1 MSVVRRPSGATKR
14 PAAAGGDKDEDGDGE
29 APKKKPAA
37 ANNIKD
43 ILEKWV
49 PRGRVVTFE
58 ELSFLRGG
66 LGGMGSVSISK
77 LLNEVTD
84 DEVPWWRVVRA
95 GALTGPVN
103 EFLQQRRPETQAERL
118 MAEGVNLDQPLKAR
132 EEVRRYSDVRSD
144 VPFHPLSHLV
154 QTQVLHPIGP
164 HKRTLIWLHGRDN
177 TALRCRLM
185 SPWKEQCNMG
195 TKILLPNSP
204 LQREMDKV
212 RFCWFRSEDPDIGE
226 VEDVARDIMDLIRVE
241 GSGIGPQNVCVGGY
255 SQGAMLAIHLA
266 VTLGTK
272 NMGGA
277 IALNGWKLPCTTA
290 STASTAKQ
298 PKLMT
303 FNGDADAVVDPIRAR
318 ASFAGLKVV
327 HICHPTK
334 GVEHAIKP
342 NVEKQV
348 IDQAMAELCPNA

>member
-1 MSVVRRPSGATKR
+1 MRRFSGATMR
-14 PAAAGGDKDEDGDGE
+14 PAVVGGNKE

-37 ANNIKD
+37 ANGIKD

-58 ELSFLRGG
+58 ELSLLRGG
-66 LGGMGSVSISK
+66 SGGMASVSIAK

-84 DEVPWWRVVRA
+84 DEVPWWRVVGV
-95 GALTGPVN
+95 GALIGPVKK
-103 EFLQQRRPETQAERL
+103 FLQKRRPEMQAERL

-132 EEVRRYSDVRSD
+132 EEVLRYSDVQSD

-164 HKRTLIWLHGRDN
+164 HRRTLIWLHGRDS
-177 TALRCRLM
+177 TALRWGLM
-185 SPWKEQCNMG
+185 PYWREQCNMG
-195 TKILLPNSP
+195 TKILLPSSP

-212 RFCWFRSEDPDIGE
+212 RFCWFRSKDPDIGE
-226 VEDVARDIMDLIRVE
+226 VEDVARDIVDLIRVE
-241 GSGIGPQNVCVGGY
+241 RFGIGPQNVCVGGY

-266 VTLGTK
+266 VTLGTE
-272 NMGGA
+272 NMCGA
-277 IALNGWKLPCTTA
+277 IALNGWKLPCTSASAA
-290 STASTAKQ
+290 STVKQ

-303 FNGDADAVVDPIRAR
+303 FNGDADAVVDPIRAW
-318 ASFAGLKVV
+318 ANFAGLNVV
-327 HICHPTK
+327 RIGHPTK

-342 NVEKQV
+342 NVEKTV
-348 IDQAMAELCPNA
+348 IDQAMAELFPNA